1 MLDYLCAAD
10 NSDSNRFARI
20 NGPYRTDTERA
31 AIAQLFSLEL
41 FFFFNAGVPSGKYH
55 VFQKNIFLRCYA
67 SFTVRS
73 WKILL
78 LKKEF
83 CLFCICIMC
92 ISISIYLLEN

>member
-41 FFFFNAGVPSGKYH
+41 FFF
-55 VFQKNIFLRCYA
+55 
-67 SFTVRS
+67 
-73 WKILL
+73 
-78 LKKEF
+78 
-83 CLFCICIMC
+83 
-92 ISISIYLLEN
+92 

>member
-41 FFFFNAGVPSGKYH
+41 SFFFLML
-55 VFQKNIFLRCYA
+55 VFLVESIM
-67 SFTVRS
+67 SFRRTS
-73 WKILL
+73 
-78 LKKEF
+78 F
-83 CLFCICIMC
+83 
-92 ISISIYLLEN
+92 

>member
-41 FFFFNAGVPSGKYH
+41 FFFLML
-55 VFQKNIFLRCYA
+55 VFLVESIM
-67 SFTVRS
+67 SFKRTS
-73 WKILL
+73 
-78 LKKEF
+78 F
-83 CLFCICIMC
+83 
-92 ISISIYLLEN
+92 

>member
-41 FFFFNAGVPSGKYH
+41 SFFFLML
-55 VFQKNIFLRCYA
+55 VFLVESIM
-67 SFTVRS
+67 SFKRTS
-73 WKILL
+73 
-78 LKKEF
+78 F
-83 CLFCICIMC
+83 
-92 ISISIYLLEN
+92 